1 MWYTAGRWLNGSAA
15 SLRNPSHMKKLPRAS
30 VVLSA
35 ALAALGSFRIPVIQA
50 QDVSA
55 PAILQYFESSYGA
68 IEGRMADIHAAGYGS
83 MYTPPPGRAEGGTSV
98 GYDQYDRLAGL
109 IDIAQEKNYQMIRSP
124 VDANDPHN
132 IRAGSIAYNGRIANL
147 PDPNNAR
154 FYPDKALAPITVSDP
169 TTGQS
174 NIKIYP
180 FNNT

>member
-98 GYDQYDRLAGL
+98 GYDQYDRFDLGYAGNPTLYGTETGLRTLVNSAHTAGL
-109 IDIAQEKNYQMIRSP
+109 NYGIDLVWN
-124 VDANDPHN
+124 
-132 IRAGSIAYNGRIANL
+132 
-147 PDPNNAR
+147 
-154 FYPDKALAPITVSDP
+154 
-169 TTGQS
+169 QS
-174 NIKIYP
+174 
-180 FNNT
+180 